1 MRAFLLE
8 RNVHQEEHPNHG
20 PRDGPSPA
28 LVQVAAPIVDAQLLV
43 SRSSNACT
51 RIDDIVVTR
60 EETKQGKEAHE
71 EGNDDA
77 LVERSI
83 DGEARDA
90 GKEDTAHR
98 TASRGHHLNA
108 HIVRVVSL

>member
-8 RNVHQEEHPNHG
+8 RNVRREEHRNHG

-28 LVQVAAPIVDAQLLV
+28 LVQVAARVVDAQLLV

-51 RIDDIVVTR
+51 RIDEIVVTR

-90 GKEDTAHR
+90 AKEDTAHR

>member
-1 MRAFLLE
+1 
-8 RNVHQEEHPNHG
+8 
-20 PRDGPSPA
+20 
-28 LVQVAAPIVDAQLLV
+28 
-43 SRSSNACT
+43 
-51 RIDDIVVTR
+51 VTR

-98 TASRGHHLNA
+98 TASRRHHLNA